1 MRELPPSGAARL
13 TPVTIRRWEVP
24 RGEWREAVADVVAEE
39 YPLSVRCQGQQVAT
53 LMCTPEYLD
62 ELALGFLYS
71 EGFIMRAHDVVEMRM
86 EMQAKR
92 GQVSVT
98 LGAEAAVRSPSAG
111 KSAAKTVFTG
121 CGQELASAGDRQVP
135 GDWRVPGDL
144 RVAAT
149 DIREMMEVVMQAPL
163 HRASGGTHAAAL
175 AKRGSLLCLRED
187 VGRHNAVDKTIGWWL
202 RQGGTVGGE
211 LLVLTTGRLSSDMVL
226 KAIRLGAPVL
236 VSRAA
241 PTAQGIRLA
250 FRAGLTL
257 VGFARAGRMNVYT
270 CPERVVGG

>member
-53 LMCTPEYLD
+53 LMCSPEYLD

-71 EGFIMRAHDVVEMRM
+71 EGLIISARDVVEVRV
-86 EMQAKR
+86 EMQPER
-92 GQVSVT
+92 GEAYVT
-98 LGAEAAVRSPSAG
+98 LGTDAAARLPSADL
-111 KSAAKTVFTG
+111 SAARAVFTG
-121 CGQELASAGDRQVP
+121 CGQGSPLAGDRPVP
-135 GDWRVPGDL
+135 GGP
-144 RVAAT
+144 RVAVAE
-149 DIREMMEVVMQAPL
+149 IRDMMKVVMQAPL

-175 AKRGSLLCLRED
+175 AKRGSILCLRED
-187 VGRHNAVDKTIGWWL
+187 VGRHNAVDKTTGWWL
-202 RQGGTVGGE
+202 RQGGTGGGE